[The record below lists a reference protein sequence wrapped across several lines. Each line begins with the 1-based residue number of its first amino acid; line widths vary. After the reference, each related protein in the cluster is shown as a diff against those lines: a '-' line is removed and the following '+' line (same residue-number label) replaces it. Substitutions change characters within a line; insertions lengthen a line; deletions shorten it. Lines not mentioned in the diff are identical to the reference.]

1 MRWSERK
8 LPFGKGL
15 DEWPY
20 LLERL
25 RGMPARSAQLLKGV
39 PVECL
44 LLQQEGRWSAIG
56 HLAHMLFLD
65 QRFHGRVDDYERREP
80 ALCRISLDE
89 QDEGIRLAGFRQP
102 GDLLEELRIMR
113 LSLVKRL
120 SDMNETAL
128 RHRAT
133 HPCMGATMSPVDMAV
148 WITEHDDH
156 HLLSIRMSL
165 GERCNDGALKGC

>member
-25 RGMPARSAQLLKGV
+25 RGMPARSAQLLKCV
-39 PVECL
+39 PVEGL
-44 LLQQEGRWSAIG
+44 VLQREGRWSAMG

-65 QRFHGRVDDYERREP
+65 QRFHGRIDDFERREP
-80 ALCRISLDE
+80 ALCRISLHD

-102 GDLLEELRIMR
+102 GDLLEELRIRR
-113 LSLVKRL
+113 LSLVRRL
-120 SDMNETAL
+120 ADMNEATL
-128 RHRAT
+128 RHRAA
-133 HPCMGATMSPVDMAV
+133 HPCMGVALSPVDLAV

-156 HLLSIRMSL
+156 HLLSVRMSL
-165 GERCNDGALKGC
+165 GERYNAWALMGC